1 MKKALTTFL
10 FLINFVSIQSQTETK
25 FNDGFFEYIIE
36 DPYSTENFEVSI
48 KKYQNCPKGKFTI
61 PESIYWS
68 YNNKTYKIVGISE
81 NAFKDCVN
89 LNEVVFPNSLK
100 YIGDEAFK
108 NTGLKTLN
116 YPKGLTSIG
125 YGVFRECKNLETINI
140 EEGVTYIGNS
150 TFSWCNSLLNVT
162 ISNTVK
168 SFGYSTFSACKNLR
182 SIVIP
187 DSVENIESGLFGGCS
202 NLETVKISDSLK
214 KIPYNTFSGCERLN
228 NVVIPDNIEKIES
241 STFSGC
247 KSLTS
252 ITIPENVKTIGDY
265 AFYNCIKLENV
276 LVEVKIPIIINN
288 TVFKDV
294 AINNIPLEVPEN
306 SELLYKNAN
315 IWKNFKTIIPL
326 KITNFYNNLRVEFYP
341 NPASKEIK
349 IELNNSIL
357 KEVTIYNNLGQ
368 LIIQSKEQII
378 NTSKLR
384 TGMYSVTVE
393 TSKGKSTKKLV
404 IQ

>member
-1 MKKALTTFL
+1 MKKLSAFI
-10 FLINFVSIQSQTETK
+10 FFYFFIININSQVYDKFIIDSI
-25 FNDGFFEYIIE
+25 EYIIE

-48 KKYQNCPKGKFTI
+48 RKYQNCPKGKFTI
-61 PESIYWS
+61 PESIYWN

-100 YIGDEAFK
+100 YIGEEAFK

-125 YGVFRECKNLETINI
+125 YGAFRECKNLETISI

-168 SFGYSTFSACKNLR
+168 SFGYSTFSACKSLR

-214 KIPYNTFSGCERLN
+214 KIPYKTFSGCERLN
-228 NVVIPDNIEKIES
+228 NVEIPDNIEKIES

-276 LVEVKIPIIINN
+276 SVEVKTPIIINN

-294 AINNIPLEVPEN
+294 AINNIPLKVPEN

-341 NPASKEIK
+341 NPASKQIK
-349 IELNNSIL
+349 IELNNSEL
-357 KEVTIYNNLGQ
+357 QEVLICNNLGQ
-368 LIIQSKEQII
+368 LIKTSNKTVID
-378 NTSKLR
+378 TSKLESGIYFLLVK
-384 TGMYSVTVE
+384 TN
-393 TSKGKSTKKLV
+393 KGKATKKLV
-404 IQ
+404 IE